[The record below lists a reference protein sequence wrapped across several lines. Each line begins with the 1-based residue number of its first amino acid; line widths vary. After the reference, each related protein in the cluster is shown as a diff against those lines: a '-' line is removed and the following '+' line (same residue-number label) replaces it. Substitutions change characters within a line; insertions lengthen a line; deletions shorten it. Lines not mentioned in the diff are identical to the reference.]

1 MTGTR
6 RRVLLLVVLVAV
18 LGLALP
24 GPSAGAHAF
33 LLASTPPSGYAVE
46 TSPTE
51 VTLDF
56 DEPVGMG
63 SSPLELVDAAG
74 RQLGLGAP
82 MLSVGARRLSASV
95 SGQLAHGGYRIRWE
109 VIAQDGDLVS
119 GTITFA
125 VGTGAVLPVGQTSGA
140 TSIDSPIVIVLRW
153 VLFSGL
159 ALALGGAVGDW
170 LTRRVLAEA
179 RIGDLVLEGPRPWV
193 LVGAGLGALAAVGL
207 ALEQVGL
214 DLGRLTATTAGW
226 VLIVE
231 AAGFLTAVAIA
242 VLAELRRGSVIR
254 VVAGVP
260 LLAVVAAEGVRAHPH
275 ADAAVLGTSLTI
287 VHVLAVTVW
296 VGALVHVLRAA
307 RRWRR
312 QLGCTRLLVYDYARL
327 ALVLV
332 LLVVATGTAEAVV
345 VLPSLDSLIDST
357 YGRVLLAK
365 LALVAVVVV
374 LAALARRRLGRSRRT
389 PTVHPL
395 GPVAGGEAAILV
407 AVLAVTAVLVSVA
420 PARPASTELAAPPA
434 VTGLVVPAGTLAG
447 QLTVIATA
455 STGQLVVRMTTPGR
469 DDLGS
474 DNGPSDPSTN
484 NNPTYRVSGSV
495 TPDGQ
500 DPRTLTL
507 RGCGAGC
514 FSTPV
519 AWRAGL
525 NHLRLTIAAAPWHGG
540 VADLDIPWP
549 PHTDSHLLPNT
560 LTAMRTVAHLV
571 IHEAVTSDYAG
582 YPGTEQPL
590 SLSGADF
597 LATEP
602 YGNGG
607 VTPVVLA
614 TTDGETEIGLAFP
627 QGLVIRMFIGTDD
640 RILREE
646 YITPNHLITRTFEYP
661 P

>member
-1 MTGTR
+1 M
-6 RRVLLLVVLVAV
+6 VLVAV
-18 LGLALP
+18 LGLVVP
-24 GPSAGAHAF
+24 GPSAWAHAF
-33 LLASTPPSGYAVE
+33 LLASTPPSGYALE
-46 TSPTE
+46 TPPTE

-56 DEPVGMG
+56 DQPVGLG
-63 SSPLELVDAAG
+63 SSPLELADAAG
-74 RQLGLGAP
+74 RRHGLGAP
-82 MLSVGARRLSASV
+82 MLSVGGRRLSASV
-95 SGQLAHGGYRIRWE
+95 SEQLARGGYRIRWE

-125 VGTGAVLPVGQTSGA
+125 IGSGAALPAEDTSGA
-140 TSIDSPIVIVLRW
+140 SSIDSPIVIVLRW

-159 ALALGGAVGDW
+159 ALALGATVGDR
-170 LTRRVLAEA
+170 LVGRVVREA
-179 RIGDLVLEGPRPWV
+179 RAGDLVLECPRPWV
-193 LVGAGLGALAAVGL
+193 LAGAGLGALGTAGL

-214 DLGRLTATTAGW
+214 ALGRLTATTAGW
-226 VLIVE
+226 VVVIE
-231 AAGFLTAVAIA
+231 AAGFLATAALT
-242 VLAELRRGSVIR
+242 VLAGARRGSVIR
-254 VVAGVP
+254 VVAGAP

-275 ADAAVLGTSLTI
+275 ADAPALGASLTI

-307 RRWRR
+307 RRWRG
-312 QLGCTRLLVYDYARL
+312 QLGWTRLLVYDYARL

-332 LLVVATGTAEAVV
+332 PLVVATGTAEAVV
-345 VLPSLDSLIDST
+345 VVPSPDSLIHST
-357 YGRVLLAK
+357 YGRVLLTK
-365 LALVAVVVV
+365 LALVAVVVA

-395 GPVAGGEAAILV
+395 GRAVGGEAAVLV

-455 STGQLVVRMTTPGR
+455 STGQLVLRMTTPGR

-474 DNGPSDPSTN
+474 GNGPSDPATN
-484 NNPTYRVSGSV
+484 HSSTYRVAGSV

-500 DPRTLTL
+500 DARTLAL

-519 AWRAGL
+519 AWRAGI
-525 NHLRLTIAAAPWHGG
+525 NHLRFTIAAPPWHGG
-540 VADLDIPWP
+540 FAELDIPWP
-549 PHTDSHLLPNT
+549 PRTDSHLLPNT
-560 LTAMRTVAHLV
+560 LTAMRTVAHLI

-607 VTPVVLA
+607 VNPVVLA
-614 TTDGETEIGLAFP
+614 TTEGETEIGLTFP
-627 QGLVIRMFIGTDD
+627 QGLVIRMVLGTDD

-646 YITPNHLITRTFEYP
+646 YITPDHLITRTFEYTP
-661 P
+661 R